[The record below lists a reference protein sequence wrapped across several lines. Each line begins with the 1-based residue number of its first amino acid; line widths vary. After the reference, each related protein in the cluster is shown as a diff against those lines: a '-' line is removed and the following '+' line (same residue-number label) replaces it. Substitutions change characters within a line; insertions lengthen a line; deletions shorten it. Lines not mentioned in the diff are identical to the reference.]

1 MQVRSSNAQ
10 QALEVVDSELPV
22 LEKFA
27 ADNVRK
33 YDLEDRVFATVIS
46 GTDDLGEAD
55 VIMLS
60 AVLHAVDSE
69 RIRKL
74 MRRAFGALSARGR
87 LLVVELM
94 IDDERTENLNELLM
108 SLSMLVA
115 TVSGFSFSAREV
127 DVMAKDAGFVEME
140 KVSLA
145 YPIDSIVPF
154 K

>member
-1 MQVRSSNAQ
+1 
-10 QALEVVDSELPV
+10 
-22 LEKFA
+22 
-27 ADNVRK
+27 
-33 YDLEDRVFATVIS
+33 
-46 GTDDLGEAD
+46 
-55 VIMLS
+55 MLS
-60 AVLHAVDSE
+60 AVLHAVDGE

-87 LLVVELM
+87 LLVVERM

-115 TVSGFSFSAREV
+115 TVSGFSFSAKEV

-145 YPIDSIVPF
+145 YPIDSVVAF